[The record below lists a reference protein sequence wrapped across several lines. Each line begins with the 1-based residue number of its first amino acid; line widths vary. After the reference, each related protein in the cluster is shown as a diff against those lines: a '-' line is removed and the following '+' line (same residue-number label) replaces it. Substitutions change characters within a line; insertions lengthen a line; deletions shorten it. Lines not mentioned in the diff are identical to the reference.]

1 METVSITSS
10 TAAAFVGIVAAL
22 ALAWRLFRD
31 GVRKAM
37 WEPLGDL
44 VRRIDN
50 LERVNAQRFADLDNA
65 IGKVVDQFQPNGGSS
80 HHDRMEK
87 LHTRIESIADKLDRM
102 SGA

>member
-1 METVSITSS
+1 MDTVTITAS
-10 TAAAFVGIVAAL
+10 TAGAFVGIVAAL

-37 WEPLGDL
+37 WEPLGDVL
-44 VRRIDN
+44 RRIDN

-65 IGKVVDQFQPNGGSS
+65 IGRLTAEFKPNGGDS
-80 HHDRMEK
+80 HYDRLEK
-87 LHTRIESIADKLDRM
+87 LTERVCQITDKLDRM

>member
-1 METVSITSS
+1 METVSITAS
-10 TAAAFVGIVAAL
+10 TAGAFVGVVAAL

-37 WEPLGDL
+37 WEPLGDVL
-44 VRRIDN
+44 RRIDN

-65 IGKVVDQFQPNGGSS
+65 IGRLAEQFKPNGGSS
-80 HHDRMEK
+80 QHDRMEK
-87 LHTRIESIADKLDRM
+87 LHSRIESIADKLDRM